1 MLNKYHNG
9 REIVWSKK
17 AQRYDLHSH
26 SITDPASP
34 ESIFLP
40 IRDLQLSLT
49 NGSKVAD
56 ASVKECRSFI
66 ELPWCKSLQINVL

>member
-1 MLNKYHNG
+1 MEEKLYGVRKHRG
-9 REIVWSKK
+9 MICIHIPSQTQPH
-17 AQRYDLHSH
+17 QRVF
-26 SITDPASP
+26 
-34 ESIFLP
+34 FLP

-56 ASVKECRSFI
+56 TSVKECRSFI